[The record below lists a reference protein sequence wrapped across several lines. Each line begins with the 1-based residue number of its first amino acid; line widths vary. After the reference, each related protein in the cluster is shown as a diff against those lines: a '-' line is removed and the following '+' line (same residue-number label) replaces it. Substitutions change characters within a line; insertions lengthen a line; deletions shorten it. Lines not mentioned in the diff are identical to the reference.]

1 MGFENQTL
9 KGSRV
14 SAFGDSMNKIT
25 LRTLAA
31 LTIALAGCVVTS
43 VYPFYTDTDLVFD
56 PALVGQWVGVEKD
69 GTTKDKLEFKK
80 NGDKEYVV
88 ALEENHFLE
97 DKYAAHLFKLKEQLF
112 LDFCP
117 LERHDP
123 DFIPVHQIMKITVT
137 GTRMKTIGIKYDWLT
152 QLLTQNPH
160 ALRHV
165 VTKNPKDATQTE
177 LVRRHLHDIRGQFQ
191 RGDFSGPSHIHGAG
205 MPGLGELRAAKPRE
219 ILITYRDAEGG
230 AELTYWTHS
239 PHLVVALH
247 KWFDAQV
254 SDHASDAMDGH
265 GHDHMNHSAP
275 QD

>member
-97 DKYAAHLFKLKEQLF
+97 DKYVAHLFKLKEQLF

-165 VTKNPKDATQTE
+165 VTKNPKDANGKAEEHVVLTATTKELQEFVLKNLDTKDAWTE
-177 LVRRHLHDIRGQFQ
+177 PDEYQ
-191 RGDFSGPSHIHGAG
+191 RG
-205 MPGLGELRAAKPRE
+205 EAKP
-219 ILITYRDAEGG
+219 
-230 AELTYWTHS
+230 
-239 PHLVVALH
+239 
-247 KWFDAQV
+247 
-254 SDHASDAMDGH
+254 
-265 GHDHMNHSAP
+265 
-275 QD
+275 